1 MKPAH
6 NAARH
11 NQFAITRITTGES
24 SLPQARSGGPKKTYF
39 FKTEPYRCENEV
51 RFVFH
56 LALLVPFR
64 PWLNFGNLGV
74 GGSRGKVA
82 EPLPPDYLFRSSQRV
97 CSLVS
102 HVRLGFQQ
110 RCLSRSLIFCRDLQ
124 GCSQGA
130 EETAHLRDVWHH
142 LAVVDAYL

>member
-1 MKPAH
+1 M
-6 NAARH
+6 
-11 NQFAITRITTGES
+11 AITRITTGES
-24 SLPQARSGGPKKTYF
+24 SLPQARSGGPK
-39 FKTEPYRCENEV
+39 
-51 RFVFH
+51 
-56 LALLVPFR
+56 R
-64 PWLNFGNLGV
+64 PTFLKRSHT
-74 GGSRGKVA
+74 GSRTRGQPTKGRKVA
-82 EPLPPDYLFRSSQRV
+82 EPLPPDYLLRSSPRV

-110 RCLSRSLIFCRDLQ
+110 RCLSRSLIVCRDLQ